1 MPIDVAKKTNRCEP
15 EPKVGLK
22 RRTKSK
28 ETLVASNEVFKENC
42 DARKPAQIYRA

>member
-22 RRTKSK
+22 RRTKVEGNPS
-28 ETLVASNEVFKENC
+28 
-42 DARKPAQIYRA
+42 